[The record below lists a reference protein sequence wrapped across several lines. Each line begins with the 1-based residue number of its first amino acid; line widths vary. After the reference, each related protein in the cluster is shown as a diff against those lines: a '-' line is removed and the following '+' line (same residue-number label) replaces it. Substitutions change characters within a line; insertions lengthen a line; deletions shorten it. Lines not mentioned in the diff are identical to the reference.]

1 MLQWNDVIEIN
12 GRHMSIKVMAEWE
25 DEESYPGYHEQL
37 HPGYWNIT
45 VAESC
50 TDEDVTGKVGRQTMR
65 RLEAKAQKLANP
77 SWDNTA
83 INFVLDI
90 WAGD

>member
-12 GRHMSIKVMAEWE
+12 GRHMNVEVMAEWE
-25 DEESYPGYHEQL
+25 DEELHL

-50 TDEDVTGKVGRQTMR
+50 TDEDVTAKVGRQTMR
-65 RLEAKAQKLANP
+65 RLEAKAQKLADA
-77 SWDNTA
+77 SWDDAA
-83 INFVLDI
+83 IDFNLDV
-90 WAGD
+90 GDC